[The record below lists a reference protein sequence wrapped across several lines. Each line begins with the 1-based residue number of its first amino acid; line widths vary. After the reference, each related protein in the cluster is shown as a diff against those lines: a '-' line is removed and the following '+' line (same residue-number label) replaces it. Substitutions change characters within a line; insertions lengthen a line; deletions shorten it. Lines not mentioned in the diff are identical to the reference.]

1 MHTGVLQCKAQKEC
15 RSVWDPSPALYL
27 CLPCWQRSQ
36 SPWKW
41 LCVFFPQMWWNAA
54 LCGSFIDHGRMR
66 RRWCSNCSYN
76 TWCFGSVYNRP
87 RRGDTVISH
96 GTTFSRVINSFFIQ
110 SGGAS
115 RAVAHHADRNHRSL
129 GEEGGRKNQ
138 RGWPYGW
145 GQELSACFYII
156 IIIIIGESHDSRRF
170 KKNACIF
177 VGGDW

>member
-41 LCVFFPQMWWNAA
+41 LVFFFPQMWWNAA

-87 RRGDTVISH
+87 RRGGTVISH
-96 GTTFSRVINSFFIQ
+96 GTTFSRVINSFLFNQVELPALSPTMQTGTIARWEKKEGEKI
-110 SGGAS
+110 SEGDLMAE
-115 RAVAHHADRNHRSL
+115 VRSCL
-129 GEEGGRKNQ
+129 RVSI
-138 RGWPYGW
+138 
-145 GQELSACFYII
+145 LLLLL
-156 IIIIIGESHDSRRF
+156 
-170 KKNACIF
+170 
-177 VGGDW
+177 